1 MALAILLRGALF
13 GLAGTSLTAA
23 RSTLPRSRVVRGVA
37 TEPALASAAVARD
50 PASHPAFEL
59 VRVEMVDEYRA
70 RHDQNR
76 RARDRP
82 RMPRRTAPLRHLPG
96 DAVHLATVPSHP

>member
-1 MALAILLRGALF
+1 MPCHVDGMGHATCASSASHSAFSANHLIDADVMALAILLRGALF

-23 RSTLPRSRVVRGVA
+23 RSTLPRSRIVRGVA

-59 VRVEMVDEYRA
+59 VRVEMIDE
-70 RHDQNR
+70 
-76 RARDRP
+76 
-82 RMPRRTAPLRHLPG
+82 
-96 DAVHLATVPSHP
+96 